1 VKGGSL
7 DRTGAGF
14 LKRPGTASSLWGIA
28 GRYRTSAASATDP
41 AARCHRALLRAALL
55 PLTQLWARD
64 DVLGQMRRVMAAT
77 ISALLIALLGYP
89 ALVRAEGLGRPFVL
103 PRVLGLEE
111 EQRSVFAIND
121 AGQAVVAYP
130 SFRDGMPVVI
140 VARLRRSGRL
150 KDPQIVSLPAKSV
163 GAEGT
168 EAGATPLDIALSNN
182 DQVALIDANYDACCD
197 SVGVSSWR
205 LGTSPPALA
214 EVSPQNTEMKV
225 IKTPQVAIDDTGHVF
240 AAWATENQETFR
252 VQVARAR
259 NGRYETQTLYTSARL
274 FGIEQF
280 GIQQTGSGAPV
291 LNWVDGLPPTY
302 AFAAAAGRN
311 GEWGAVYRGAVS
323 YFSPVN
329 LGIYTGFATDTT
341 GNQALIYERGQK
353 QLWMVRRAPGH
364 AFGDP
369 QQISGLPEEVAI
381 AAGGGETLL
390 VAWAPHRQNAV
401 IVEIGKTLGRL
412 GSQQRFAVT
421 TPEDIFAAVD
431 DRGRSI
437 LVWDAQ
443 YRGAHG
449 RSRSG
454 IWFTTA
460 GGNGRFGQP
469 VMVSNPHQSC
479 GEFGGGNPP
488 IVQSPNGHDLISWT
502 CGPNE
507 HQTRY
512 MARYTP

>member
-1 VKGGSL
+1 
-7 DRTGAGF
+7 
-14 LKRPGTASSLWGIA
+14 
-28 GRYRTSAASATDP
+28 
-41 AARCHRALLRAALL
+41 
-55 PLTQLWARD
+55 
-64 DVLGQMRRVMAAT
+64 
-77 ISALLIALLGYP
+77 
-89 ALVRAEGLGRPFVL
+89 
-103 PRVLGLEE
+103 
-111 EQRSVFAIND
+111 
-121 AGQAVVAYP
+121 
-130 SFRDGMPVVI
+130 MPVVI
-140 VARLRRSGRL
+140 VASLARDGGL

-182 DQVALIDANYDACCD
+182 DQVAMVEANYDACCG

-205 LGTSPPALA
+205 LGASPPVLT
-214 EVSPQNTEMKV
+214 EISPPNTETKV
-225 IKTPQVAIDDTGHVF
+225 IQTPQVAIDDTGHVF
-240 AAWATENQETFR
+240 TAWATENQETFR

-259 NGRYETQTLYTSARL
+259 NTGFDVQTLYASARL

-302 AFAAAAGRN
+302 AFATAAGRN
-311 GEWGAVYRGAVS
+311 GEWGAVHRRAVS
-323 YFSPVN
+323 SFSPVD
-329 LGIYTGFATDTT
+329 LGIYTGFATDTA

-353 QLWMVRRAPGH
+353 QLWMIRRAPGH

-369 QQISGLPEEVAI
+369 RRISGLVDETAI
-381 AAGGGETLL
+381 AAGGQETLL
-390 VAWAPHRQNAV
+390 VAWVSHHQNAV
-401 IVEIGKTLGRL
+401 TAEIGKTLGRL
-412 GSQQRFAVT
+412 GSQQRFQVT
-421 TPEDIFAAVD
+421 APENVFAAVD
-431 DRGRSI
+431 DRARSI

-460 GGNGRFGQP
+460 RANGRFGQP

-479 GEFGGGNPP
+479 GEFSGGNPP